1 MAWFPC
7 NIGGGSPSGIANILK
22 GTSDPA
28 SSIGDNGQLY
38 LKYADLSLREY
49 IEVGSTAGPYINTGF
64 YWSSDCEFEIKAKWT
79 GTPANNTA
87 FFGAYSP
94 NQDTDVQVYNGNT
107 LFYVGGGG
115 TASLSI
121 DTNDHIYKATQS
133 ELLLDGTN
141 VSTPNWS
148 RVPTSLEVSIFTM
161 QQHSPAINARIYYI
175 KIWKNGEL
183 HKYFIPAINNAT
195 NEIGMFEAVSGEF
208 YSNDGT
214 GNFDISPTVI
224 SDMPSQPILS
234 SFAKVDDAWQNLIG
248 TNISDIL
255 AGGSKYIKTTGSFTS
270 ASSGGQKVEV
280 NCGFKPDLVM
290 VDMEFGNGFTRAT
303 YLSTAWYEETDHP
316 SSVWDLRPMENV
328 IYAIVPGSVNG
339 ETGITDLTDT
349 GFKYRSNGSN
359 TTNKACTYTAI
370 KFDAEEINDPIVF
383 KNYAKFDGTGILLPY
398 TINSDYKVTVEF
410 YETEYGANSSIIG
423 NSYSTGSYY
432 SHLTKYNNNWYA
444 SQGTSDYLLTS
455 WTGNVL
461 HKFVNNNGNSQN
473 VLDDNITM
481 AYTPTTENS
490 IYYMIGCRE
499 SLTGWGYSGY
509 IKSYKIES
517 ISTGDAICEL
527 KPCLYDNVTPCLYD
541 TVNKKFYYADGLTVM
556 DTIPTT

>member
-1 MAWFPC
+1 MAFL
-7 NIGGGSPSGIANILK
+7 GGGSPSGIANILK

-370 KFDAEEINDPIVF
+370 KFDVEEQKDPIVF
-383 KNYAKFDGTGILLPY
+383 KNYAKFDGTQGIILPFN
-398 TINSDYKVTVEF
+398 INGDYKVTVCF
-410 YETEYGANSSIIG
+410 YETNYSNDSAVIG
-423 NSYSTGSYY
+423 NTDGASF
-432 SHLTKYNNNWYA
+432 SHLTEYSDSWYT
-444 SQGTSDYLLTS
+444 SFGTGEQNFGS
-455 WTGNVL
+455 WVGNVE
-461 HKFVNNNGNSQN
+461 HTYITNNGNGKN
-473 VLDDNITM
+473 EFDGVEVTNYDPTTTYA
-481 AYTPTTENS
+481 AYT
-490 IYYMIGCRE
+490 IGCR
-499 SLTGWGYSGY
+499 GQYSNLYNGY

-517 ISTGDAICEL
+517 ISTGDSICEL
-527 KPCLYDNVTPCLYD
+527 KPCLFDNEVPCFYD

>member
-1 MAWFPC
+1 MAWFKS
-7 NIGGGSPSGIANILK
+7 NKEEIRIANILK
-22 GTSDPA
+22 GTTDPV

-94 NQDTDVQVYNGNT
+94 NMDTDVQVYNGNT
-107 LFYVGGGG
+107 LFYVGGSG
-115 TASLSI
+115 TSSLSI

-141 VSTPNWS
+141 VGTPNWS

-175 KIWKNGEL
+175 KIWKNEEL

-214 GNFDISPTVI
+214 GSFDISSSVI
-224 SDMPSQPILS
+224 SDMPSRPILS
-234 SFAKVDDAWQNLIG
+234 SFAKVDNAWQGLIG
-248 TNISDIL
+248 TDVDNIL
-255 AGGSKYIKTTGSFTS
+255 AGGSKYIKATGSFTS
-270 ASSGGQKVEV
+270 GTESQQKVEV

-290 VDMEFGNGFTRAT
+290 VDMEFGDGFTRAT

-316 SSVWDLRPMENV
+316 ASVWDLRPMESV
-328 IYAIVPGSVNG
+328 IYAITPGSAEG

-349 GFKYRSNGSN
+349 GFKYRVNGWN
-359 TTNKACTYTAI
+359 TQGKACTYAAI
-370 KFDAEEINDPIVF
+370 KFDAEPEPTISIIDASVITKYHESSMTVCSDVSDIIFNW
-383 KNYAKFDGTGILLPY
+383 DGSQSI
-398 TINSDYKVTVEF
+398 
-410 YETEYGANSSIIG
+410 GANVHITNPIDVTDL
-423 NSYSTGSYY
+423 ST
-432 SHLTKYNNNWYA
+432 LKY
-444 SQGTSDYLLTS
+444 
-455 WTGNVL
+455 
-461 HKFVNNNGNSQN
+461 
-473 VLDDNITM
+473 
-481 AYTPTTENS
+481 
-490 IYYMIGCRE
+490 
-499 SLTGWGYSGY
+499 
-509 IKSYKIES
+509 
-517 ISTGDAICEL
+517 EL
-527 KPCLYDNVTPCLYD
+527 KTLSCYGNGSQAQQVRWNVMVGLMQTAPSGIINAEYSQAGFVAGNDFAYSNTDYGTQTIDVSALSG
-541 TVNKKFYYADGLTVM
+541 NYYFVVVAHGWNASVSDLRCT
-556 DTIPTT
+556 